1 MNFILDSEFSCFQ
14 QFLPKTIILYSDYN
28 IKEEG
33 SEVSNIFKDLKISN
47 LNWKYPSLFP
57 TIITKISM
65 S

>member
-47 LNWKYPSLFP
+47 LN
-57 TIITKISM
+57 
-65 S
+65 